1 VARHRFGTDLHGDA
15 PITARSATIATM
27 TAAAGP
33 ARPARTTPLITAAAA
48 VIVFAGIA
56 AVGGLIGPLFLA
68 LVLIVAVAPIAGW
81 LRRRGVPR
89 WLATLVTLAAVYAI
103 LVGLVAALVYAV
115 AELAAVLPTY
125 AGRVNVLLGEAR
137 QQLLALGVSP
147 DQIQT
152 ALDSFDLTSV
162 IGFLQ
167 GALGQL
173 TGLLS
178 NLLLILGVLLFMAI
192 DSATFPERLRA
203 LGRTRPH
210 VVAALTSFSHGTR
223 RYLAVAAVFGLAIA
237 VLDTVVL
244 LVLGVP
250 LAVLFGLL
258 AFVANFV
265 PNVGFLIALA
275 PPALFALLEGGPGLM
290 VAVIVSF
297 MVINVLLQTI
307 IQPRFVGDAVGL
319 SVTITFLALV
329 FWGFVVGPLGALL
342 AMPLTLLAKALLVDL
357 DPRMHWVEV
366 LISDDAPPEADEQAP
381 VRAGG
386 EDGPAGP

>member
-1 VARHRFGTDLHGDA
+1 
-15 PITARSATIATM
+15 M

-386 EDGPAGP
+386 EDGHAGP

>member
-1 VARHRFGTDLHGDA
+1 
-15 PITARSATIATM
+15 M
-27 TAAAGP
+27 TEPAVP

-48 VIVFAGIA
+48 VIVFAGLQ
-56 AVGGLIGPLFLA
+56 AVGGLLGPLFLA
-68 LVLIVAVAPIAGW
+68 LVLIVTVAPIARA

-89 WLATLVTLAAVYAI
+89 WLATVVTLATVYAI

-115 AELAAVLPTY
+115 AELATVLPTY
-125 AGRVNVLLGEAR
+125 AGRVNA
-137 QQLLALGVSP
+137 LLADASAQLQALGISR

-167 GALGQL
+167 GVLGQL

-178 NLLLILGVLLFMAI
+178 NLLLILGVLLFMAV

-223 RYLAVAAVFGLAIA
+223 RYLAVAAAFGLVIA

-265 PNVGFLIALA
+265 PNIGFLIALA

-290 VAVIVSF
+290 IAVVVSF

-319 SVTITFLALV
+319 SVTVTFLSLV
-329 FWGFVVGPLGALL
+329 FWGFLVGPLGALL
-342 AMPLTLLAKALLVDL
+342 AMPLTLLAKALLIDL
-357 DPRMHWVEV
+357 DPRLHWIEV
-366 LISDDAPPEADEQAP
+366 LISDDAPPEGDATAVP
-381 VRAGG
+381 
-386 EDGPAGP
+386 